1 MIDDALLKILVCPEN
16 RTSLR
21 IADQDTVMKLN
32 SAIAAGKLKNR
43 AGEPVTS
50 PLGGGLIREEGDL
63 LYPIIDGIP
72 VLLAEEAIQLEA
84 FG

>member
-43 AGEPVTS
+43 AGEPVKS

-72 VLLAEEAIQLEA
+72 VLLAEEAIQLEDL
-84 FG
+84 G